1 MKIAYL
7 GPEGSYSQ
15 EAAQEYINKYNP
27 GQHTF
32 TPVASFSEVIE
43 QVEEG
48 KTDYGILPVENS
60 TYGAVATAMDLLLK
74 LDKSTVIGEF
84 VLDIHNN
91 FLSTTADASQVK
103 YVYSHEQAIEQCHE
117 FFEKNYPN
125 IEFIRCPSTTQA
137 CILAQKG
144 GAEYGAVAGK
154 RAAALYGLHTIHESI
169 QDNAFNQTRFLVI
182 SKQAHHPSGNDK
194 TSIVFSFLADSS
206 AGGLFDIL
214 RAFANHKINLTRIE
228 SRPAKNSVGN
238 YIFYIDF
245 LGHYKDNF
253 WKAAYEEMK
262 PNLSWMKVMGSYP
275 IFTKK

>member
-15 EAAQEYINKYNP
+15 EAAQRYMKRRNL
-27 GQHTF
+27 HTYTF
-32 TPVASFSEVIE
+32 VSCTGFSEVIAK
-43 QVEEG
+43 VENGE
-48 KTDYGILPVENS
+48 TELGILPVENS

-74 LDKSTVIGEF
+74 LNQSSVVDEF

-91 FLSTTADASQVK
+91 FLSTNKNADEIK
-103 YVYSHEQAIEQCHE
+103 YVYSHEQAIEQCQS
-117 FFEKNYPN
+117 FFEKNYPH

-154 RAAALYGLHTIHESI
+154 RAAGLYGLHIIHESI
-169 QDNAFNQTRFLVI
+169 QDNAFNQTRFQII
-182 SKQAHHPSGNDK
+182 SKEVRHPSGNDK
-194 TSIVFSFLADSS
+194 TSIVFSFHADTS
-206 AGGLFDIL
+206 AGSLFDIL
-214 RAFANHKINLTRIE
+214 KAFANHKINLTRIE

-245 LGHYKDNF
+245 IGHQEDAF

-262 PNLSWMKVMGSYP
+262 PNLSWIQIIGSYP
-275 IFTKK
+275 IFEK

>member
-15 EAAQEYINKYNP
+15 EAAQGYMNKYQP
-27 GQHTF
+27 GQHEF
-32 TPVASFSEVIE
+32 IPVASFSEVIE

-74 LDKSTVIGEF
+74 LNQSTVIGEF

-91 FLSTTADASQVK
+91 FLSATPDASKVK
-103 YVYSHEQAIEQCHE
+103 YIYSHEQAIEQCHG
-117 FFEKNYPN
+117 FFEQNYPN
-125 IEFIRCPSTTQA
+125 VEFIRCPSTTQA
-137 CILAQKG
+137 CMLAQKG
-144 GAEYGAVAGK
+144 GEGYGAVAGK
-154 RAAALYGLHTIHESI
+154 RAAKLYGLHTIQESI

-182 SKQAHHPSGNDK
+182 SKEAKHPSGHDK
-194 TSIVFSFLADSS
+194 TSIVFSFLADTS

-214 RAFANHKINLTRIE
+214 RAFANNKINLTRIE

-245 LGHYKDNF
+245 LGHYEDAY

-262 PNLSWMKVMGSYP
+262 PNLSWIQVMGSYP
-275 IFTKK
+275 IYEK